1 MPESGNRGHLRPG
14 LWPRRGLIA
23 LVRVYRLLLSPWL
36 GNQCRFEPTCSRY
49 AIEALERHG
58 AVLGSGLAAGRLLRC
73 HPWCTPG
80 HDPVPERPWRPFTG
94 LLSPTPSN
102 TEKPSP

>member
-1 MPESGNRGHLRPG
+1 MLDQLRHHARRVAQ
-14 LWPRRGLIA
+14 WPRRLLIG

-36 GNQCRFEPTCSRY
+36 GNSCRFAPTCSAY
-49 AIEALERHG
+49 AIEALQRHG
-58 AVLGSGLAAGRLLRC
+58 AVVGSGLAGYRLLRC

-80 HDPVPERPWRPFTG
+80 DDPVPDRPLRPFTD
-94 LLSPTPSN
+94 LLSSLK